1 MFCQKCG
8 NPSET
13 PICPACAAAEA
24 PVETPVQEVAPAVEA
39 PVVESPAVEAPVA
52 EEPAI
57 QLGAPVEPPVKKS
70 KKGLW
75 ISLVAVV
82 AAAAVAAVAFW
93 PALSRMF
100 TSPEDYLQ
108 EVTKDSLS
116 SFTDGLANLYGTY
129 LKGEVPESDYN
140 HVDTKFSIKLNDGL
154 AGMLATTLQSQ
165 GINLTADALKSID
178 LTINGTIDGDATQPN
193 LLQYDL
199 GVGLGG
205 KELLG
210 IKVTLDYKNSV
221 VYLAVPRLSEKSIKV
236 NLKQFGIDLSSL
248 SSMSLMDLF
257 AFDPSAMLVEDEDYF
272 IDDYE
277 DYYDDYED
285 YDDDYLSF
293 PDEDYGLMPPT
304 AGNSVLGNLL
314 GLLEGEQF
322 ASLQANLPDADEF
335 QAMLDRFIEA
345 ALNEITQVEKTS
357 QDVTVNGHTQNQTAL
372 VATIDATT
380 VGNMAKAVLNQAQ
393 TDETLKEMLDAVD
406 AFAAASAG
414 QSLGLHGQMVAA
426 IPELIAE
433 LDSFIAENATA
444 ESLTLTVY
452 VDGDDLMGLTM
463 GAQGLDALSYTTVKE
478 GDTYYFQ
485 ISSPLMAMV
494 SLSGSYTEQGDVT
507 KGDLTLATQG
517 VNYTLDYEYSDT
529 SLILGFA
536 LPAELLSEMG
546 VPAGIVTDNVRLELG
561 AWASN
566 ATVTL
571 PENAID
577 VNDQAQLMAWA
588 TEAVGKLPDLLKDLG
603 VPESVIS
610 QLLAEA
616 MGSLI

>member
-52 EEPAI
+52 EDPAI

-116 SFTDGLANLYGTY
+116 SFTDGLANLYGAY

-236 NLKQFGIDLSSL
+236 NLKQFGIDLSS
-248 SSMSLMDLF
+248 MSLMDLF

-272 IDDYE
+272 VDDYE

-393 TDETLKEMLDAVD
+393 NDPTLKEMLDAVD

-452 VDGDDLMGLTM
+452 VDGDELMGLTM
-463 GAQGLDALSYTTVKE
+463 GVQGLDALSYTTVKE

-536 LPAELLSEMG
+536 LPAELLSEIG